1 MPPTAADIFSP
12 LPAIEA
18 FLERWLA
25 GLPADR
31 PVALRAAMQYAA
43 LGAGKRLRPVLAWHA
58 CVAAGGRGEDSLVG
72 GCAVELVHAFS
83 LVHDDLPALD
93 NDDMR
98 RGKPTLHK
106 HAGEAMAILA
116 GDQLLTDAFLLVASD
131 PRRSNATTGGFDD
144 ATRVRLLH
152 ELAWA
157 TSGMISGQVYDTL
170 GGTPE
175 TLPALERV
183 RIVHRNKTGALIRA
197 ACRMGAFAAGANEQT
212 LAALTAYGDAMGLM
226 FQAVDDLIDVTQSS
240 EVAGKRTGKDAEAG
254 KLTYPSVL
262 GVGGTRDAV
271 RQLHEAANAALAP
284 LGEKAAMLR
293 VAAAVMAEREK

>member
-12 LPAIEA
+12 LPTIEA
-18 FLERWLA
+18 FLEQWLA

-116 GDQLLTDAFLLVASD
+116 GDQLLTDAFLLVAGDARVSD
-131 PRRSNATTGGFDD
+131 S

-175 TLPALERV
+175 QLHALERV
-183 RIVHRNKTGALIRA
+183 RMVHRNKTGALIRA
-197 ACRMGAFAAGANEQT
+197 ACRMGAMAARANEQT

-262 GVGGTRDAV
+262 GVDGTREAV
-271 RQLHEAANAALAP
+271 RHLHAAANAALAP